1 MNKKNLPI
9 IIGVAVVLVLAIVL
23 GVVFLGGN
31 STDDKNTTKP
41 SDTTE
46 AAEYKLG
53 MGVTFDELKSD
64 EISATVASVVLD
76 KDGKI
81 VLCRID
87 AVKNTFKIDFD
98 AETFTFTELRTK
110 MEQGDDYNM
119 AKYGQSMDWNGD
131 GIVKEWYEQ
140 AKAFEAYVVGKTAA
154 EVAAMPTQTL
164 ENGYIISNEK
174 DLLDAG
180 CTIQITSFKDAVVK
194 ACNDDQ
200 GTTFQTDKTF
210 TLGVAANSAD
220 NGSAFDDNGCN
231 IAMNVEFA
239 ASVVIDGKIVASLND
254 AIQPTVSVDW
264 DGKVTKVTD
273 GKFEENFKTKREKKE
288 DYGMGGKPYS
298 PDHNGDGIVKEWYEQ
313 SKAFSDFV
321 VGMTAKDVEDM
332 PTQVFPDDGYVISAD
347 KDLLDAGCTIQI
359 TSIKAVVAESVNN
372 AR

>member
-31 STDDKNTTKP
+31 SNDDNTT
-41 SDTTE
+41 TE
-46 AAEYKLG
+46 AEYKLG
-53 MGVTFDELKSD
+53 MGVTFDELKNG
-64 EISATVASVVLD
+64 EISATVATVVTD

-87 AVKNTFKIDFD
+87 AVKNTFTIDFD
-98 AETFTFTELRTK
+98 AETITFTNLKTK
-110 MEQGDDYNM
+110 MEQGDS
-119 AKYGQSMDWNGD
+119 YGMSAALGYGMDWNED
-131 GIVKEWYEQ
+131 GKVLEWYQQ
-140 AKAFEAYVVGKTAA
+140 AKAFEAHVVGMTAND
-154 EVAAMPTQTL
+154 VKNMPTQ
-164 ENGYIISNEK
+164 EVEGHGYIISADK
-174 DLLDAG
+174 DLLAAG

-200 GTTFQTDKTF
+200 GTTFKTDKTF

-231 IAMNVEFA
+231 IAMNIDFA
-239 ASVVIDGKIVASLND
+239 ASVVVDGKIIASLND
-254 AIQPTVSVDW
+254 AIQPTVSVSYD
-264 DGKVTKVTD
+264 DVVTATED
-273 GKFEENFKTKREKKE
+273 QRTKREKKD

-298 PDHNGDGIVKEWYEQ
+298 PDHNGDGIVLEWYQQ

-321 VGMTAKDVEDM
+321 VGMTAKDVENM
-332 PTQVFPDDGYVISAD
+332 PTQIFPDDQYVISAD
-347 KDLLDAGCTIQI
+347 KTLLDAGCTIQI
-359 TSIKAVVAESVNN
+359 TGIKAVVAESVTN